1 MKRFG
6 FGLRKPLFAIL
17 SLPFVDSHFPVG
29 SFGCLLTSF
38 ATLFSCCLKSG
49 KFVFAHWVYCLGR
62 SRKSF
67 PLCLPI
73 NKMPLFAKYCIEVC
87 LLYELELRHAQL
99 Y

>member
-1 MKRFG
+1 M
-6 FGLRKPLFAIL
+6 FAIL
-17 SLPFVDSHFPVG
+17 SLPFVESHLAVDSL
-29 SFGCLLTSF
+29 GCLLTSF
-38 ATLFSCCLKSG
+38 ATLFICCLKSG
-49 KFVFAHWVYCLGR
+49 KFVFAHCVYCLGR

-73 NKMPLFAKYCIEVC
+73 NKKPLFVKYCMVC